1 MKKLILLIFLFFTV
15 TAQEVYLSYREV
27 NLGEVF
33 SVQVYANAKNATGL
47 NFTVEFDPEIIS
59 LIDVKLNS
67 SFNCTKDCFWF
78 KNNGSNFV
86 KVVIVGS
93 NFIGPL
99 VDLVFEA
106 KNVGSTELKISAG
119 MSDENFSFFVPKVTG
134 SRVLV
139 VERRINTVT
148 TTPFVQTTPQD
159 VQSAEIEI
167 KDSSSATIESTT
179 AIDSSKSDEISNRAE
194 IKQNENQEGEFN
206 VKEELN
212 VAKEMDESKNAEFD
226 GNLYIYVF
234 AICIGIGVLYVW
246 SRIR

>member
-1 MKKLILLIFLFFTV
+1 MKELILLIFLFFTV
-15 TAQEVYLSYREV
+15 TAQEVYLSHREV

-78 KNNGSNFV
+78 KNNGSNFI

-139 VERRINTVT
+139 VEKRIKENTVT
-148 TTPFVQTTPQD
+148 KTPFVLTTPQD
-159 VQSAEIEI
+159 VQSAQIEI
-167 KDSSSATIESTT
+167 K
-179 AIDSSKSDEISNRAE
+179 
-194 IKQNENQEGEFN
+194 
-206 VKEELN
+206 